1 MCLIAFCFS
10 QAVGTNLFLL
20 LCPSWWWLLF
30 AYEISMFS
38 HPWQY
43 YLASAHGLIIVLL
56 SLLKDWFLNN
66 CGVDRWIFFSNCLLI
81 LELFI
86 LILNCFTKSSSG
98 SLWTYI
104 CASKVLWWWFHE
116 VFCCFYLT
124 FLPHFPAWQSPYF
137 VVAVSGTYS
146 SPIPE
151 ISVLFAI
158 WILLY

>member
-66 CGVDRWIFFSNCLLI
+66 CGVDRKIFFFQLLTDSWTHYLDPI
-81 LELFI
+81 LLQKF
-86 LILNCFTKSSSG
+86 
-98 SLWTYI
+98 Y
-104 CASKVLWWWFHE
+104 ASKVLWWWFHE

-151 ISVLFAI
+151 IWVLFAI